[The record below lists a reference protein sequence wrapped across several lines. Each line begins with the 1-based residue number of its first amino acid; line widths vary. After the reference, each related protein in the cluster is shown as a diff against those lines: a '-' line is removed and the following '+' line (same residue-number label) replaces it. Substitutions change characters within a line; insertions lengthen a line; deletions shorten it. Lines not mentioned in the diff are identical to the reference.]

1 MNNKLQF
8 MNGMKIMSSMKIW
21 VLGFAL
27 VSNAFCVQA
36 QDVAKGKEVPE
47 SKSIFVEK
55 DEPVYPADKGI
66 TRQIYGYDDN
76 IMMVKVI
83 FEKGAIGTPHTHIH
97 SQTSYVVSG
106 KFEVTVGDEVKVLKA
121 GDGFYAAPNVKHGC
135 VCLEEG
141 VLIDVFSPMR
151 KDFLPK

>member
-1 MNNKLQF
+1 
-8 MNGMKIMSSMKIW
+8 MKIRNQLRNGKNAAFLMR
-21 VLGFAL
+21 LL
-27 VSNAFCVQA
+27 VSCFVFSATTFYVQA
-36 QDVAKGKEVPE
+36 QPASENKEIPE
-47 SKSIFVEK
+47 SKPFFVGK
-55 DEPVYPADKGI
+55 NEPIYPADKGV

-106 KFEVTVGDEVKVLKA
+106 KFEVTVGDEVKILEE

-141 VLIDVFSPMR
+141 VLIDVFSPIR